1 MQSISMFLDIAKFAG
16 FRWTNTDVSK
26 IQGVR
31 HVIYISL
38 ESSLGK
44 EYKCAKFHHFRICVT
59 DFREGEA
66 FLLPPYPQAAPK
78 KPILNRIKIPSF
90 ANWDMKIVKGVAV
103 PTMVEKSGTISDEL
117 GNNLKE
123 IEISLVVPCL
133 QKAFF
138 LGTILLILTGVLGI
152 SEIR

>member
-1 MQSISMFLDIAKFAG
+1 
-16 FRWTNTDVSK
+16 
-26 IQGVR
+26 
-31 HVIYISL
+31 
-38 ESSLGK
+38 
-44 EYKCAKFHHFRICVT
+44 
-59 DFREGEA
+59 
-66 FLLPPYPQAAPK
+66 
-78 KPILNRIKIPSF
+78 
-90 ANWDMKIVKGVAV
+90 MKIVKGVAV